1 MKTVYKYLITGG
13 IGLLIAF
20 AVAVSKNIFFAKEL
34 VDVIEILIDS
44 FFVPGILLFC
54 FGLLVLAT
62 NGGTFDM
69 LTYGMARFISLFRK
83 DHNDVK
89 FKTFHE
95 YTLAKHE
102 ENRPFGYLVI
112 VGLIFIIISI
122 IFIFVSPNFKDYWDA
137 V

>member
-69 LTYGMARFISLFRK
+69 LAYGMARFISLFK
-83 DHNDVK
+83 KEPNDVK

>member
-1 MKTVYKYLITGG
+1 MKTIYKYLITGG

-20 AVAVSKNIFFAKEL
+20 AVAVSKNIFFANEL

-102 ENRPFGYLVI
+102 ENRPFGYLVF

>member
-1 MKTVYKYLITGG
+1 
-13 IGLLIAF
+13 
-20 AVAVSKNIFFAKEL
+20 
-34 VDVIEILIDS
+34 
-44 FFVPGILLFC
+44 
-54 FGLLVLAT
+54 
-62 NGGTFDM
+62 M

>member
-1 MKTVYKYLITGG
+1 MKTIYKYLITGG

-20 AVAVSKNIFFAKEL
+20 AVAVSKNIFFANEL

>member
-1 MKTVYKYLITGG
+1 MKTIYKYLITGG

-20 AVAVSKNIFFAKEL
+20 AVAVSKNIFFANEL

-137 V
+137 G

>member
-1 MKTVYKYLITGG
+1 MKTIYKYLITGG

>member
-1 MKTVYKYLITGG
+1 MKIIYKYLITGG

-69 LTYGMARFISLFRK
+69 LAYGMARFISLFK
-83 DHNDVK
+83 KEPNDVK

>member
-1 MKTVYKYLITGG
+1 MKTIYKYLITGG

-20 AVAVSKNIFFAKEL
+20 AVAVSKNIFFANEL

-54 FGLLVLAT
+54 FGLLVLAI

>member
-1 MKTVYKYLITGG
+1 MKTIYKYLITGG

-69 LTYGMARFISLFRK
+69 LAYGMARFISLFK
-83 DHNDVK
+83 KEPNDVK